1 MEDNTMKKKIFAL
14 LMVIC
19 FVFAMAAG
27 CNGASETDS
36 GEDKTG
42 TESEAPAESETSD
55 VVLTADTEIT
65 DEDIQEI
72 YASIKESIEKR
83 YLEPNNIAPED
94 FNWPAEDSEVWNYR
108 ELLNSTALLNMF
120 SWENSDFIIENIS
133 EEDINLLIE
142 DLNEIDDYSSPEKDI
157 LDCVLLGVIDW
168 LSSKVP
174 FETEYFDPL
183 WGTVYPSYS
192 TLSNNITFTE

>member
-1 MEDNTMKKKIFAL
+1 MKKKIFAL

-19 FVFAMAAG
+19 LVFAMAAG

-120 SWENSDFIIENIS
+120 SWENSDFVIENIS

>member
-1 MEDNTMKKKIFAL
+1 MRKRIFAL

-19 FVFAMAAG
+19 LVFAMAAG

-120 SWENSDFIIENIS
+120 SWENSDFVIENIS

>member
-1 MEDNTMKKKIFAL
+1 MGCLIQDPDLLDN
-14 LMVIC
+14 
-19 FVFAMAAG
+19 
-27 CNGASETDS
+27 
-36 GEDKTG
+36 
-42 TESEAPAESETSD
+42 
-55 VVLTADTEIT
+55 
-65 DEDIQEI
+65 
-72 YASIKESIEKR
+72 
-83 YLEPNNIAPED
+83 NNIAPED

-120 SWENSDFIIENIS
+120 SWENSDFVIENIS

>member
-19 FVFAMAAG
+19 LVFAMAAG

-120 SWENSDFIIENIS
+120 SWENSDFVIENIS